1 VKLLNSGSRTL
12 LIFAILTIIA
22 FVVWILVAI
31 FINNIFNLSED
42 SLKAVEALSAALT
55 VATVFGA
62 GYFAIQELSEASKTR
77 YMEISDKLFN
87 ELNSPEN
94 IDARRLVY
102 GLKTK
107 KPNDDLNQDQKNAIK
122 KVLNSLDHVAFLTQ
136 KGWIPDEIIM
146 PWMHPMIAKTWQI
159 LEPYVI
165 NQRQQRGEPYY
176 YEHASELAGRCFD
189 WREKHNIDKGDYTF
203 IDDKAI

>member
-1 VKLLNSGSRTL
+1 MKLLNSGTRTL

-22 FVVWILVAI
+22 FVIWILGVI
-31 FINNIFNLSED
+31 FVNNVFNISEGA
-42 SLKAVEALSAALT
+42 LFAVEALSTALT

-87 ELNSPEN
+87 ELNSTEN
-94 IDARRLVY
+94 IDARRIVY
-102 GLKTK
+102 GLKRA
-107 KPNDDLNQDQKNAIK
+107 KPDKDLNQDQKDAIK

-146 PWMHPMIAKTWQI
+146 PWMHPMIAKTWQM

-165 NQRQQRGEPYY
+165 IQRQQRGEPYY
-176 YEHASELAGRCFD
+176 YEHASELAERCFS
-189 WREKHNIDKGDYTF
+189 WREKHNIDKGDYKF